1 MTLLRPI
8 FLFFITAC
16 SVVNLSAQT
25 TVFAEL
31 QGSPVLNTT
40 GWNLA
45 GAAVAGD
52 TPGDA
57 DTDNNELILTPVISN
72 TSGAIFFAQPVNL
85 AQCTQWKATFE
96 FRMFDGGGAD
106 GLAFCYLDV
115 APTGFVSGGG
125 LGIPLT
131 ANGLKVCFDTYDNG
145 CGANPEIQVF
155 SGIGYNECIAGIQ
168 KTTNSGNLN
177 FLHDGNYDLAEVV
190 FNNGTVTV
198 KVNGTLYLTATGIT
212 VPPTGYVGF
221 TASTGSVDDRHS
233 IRNVTIYADIATSNA
248 GPNVSYCHG
257 STATIGTAPT
267 AGYNYSWSPPIG
279 LSANNV
285 ANPTVSLT
293 NTGAAPISVTYT
305 VTTTLQGA
313 SASCPTQDQ
322 VVVTVNPIPTS
333 SFTVNKTSVCPGEP
347 VTVTYTGN
355 MTAAAG
361 YAWNFDGGTVISGS
375 GQGPYQVSWP
385 TDGPKQLTLTVTQ
398 AGCSSTVTTKNVT
411 VNPAPVITITAPT
424 DICLGDTATLTGVS
438 SVGGSTF
445 TWNPGNV
452 TANPILVSPTVTT
465 AYTVSAE
472 SPNGCVSE
480 DTTFTVIVKPI
491 PVALITGDTLICN
504 GDSTLLTGSS
514 SLVNSTFLW
523 LPDGET
529 TTQVWVNP
537 TQNQTFGFIATKDGC
552 SSDTATFF
560 LQVDSV
566 PTLTVPDS
574 LQICIGE
581 EIVVTVSSTT
591 PGALFNWNPGDLS
604 GSVNTLMPSVSTE
617 YAVYAYN
624 ENCTSE
630 TKTFQIEV
638 LQNCDCKLVIPNIFT
653 PNGDQVND
661 QFFVQ
666 NLQVCDIS
674 EYEFM
679 LYNRWGDLVW
689 RSTNVL
695 DLWNGKCLMGNC
707 SDGTFFYVLAYSY
720 IPGGTQTPKS
730 VTEKGTVTLTK

>member
-1 MTLLRPI
+1 M
-8 FLFFITAC
+8 
-16 SVVNLSAQT
+16 
-25 TVFAEL
+25 VFAQL
-31 QGSPVLNTT
+31 QGSPVNTA

-45 GAAVAGD
+45 GATTIVND
-52 TPGDA
+52 
-57 DTDNNELILTPVISN
+57 EVVLTPVTPSGGSG
-72 TSGAIFFAQPVNL
+72 TSGAIFFGQQVNL
-85 AQCTQWKATFE
+85 TQCQKWKVE
-96 FRMFDGGGAD
+96 FDFRIFDGSGAD
-106 GLAFCYLDV
+106 GIAFCFID
-115 APTGFVSGGG
+115 APPSGFVVGGG
-125 LGIPLT
+125 VGIPGS
-131 ANGLKVCFDTYDNG
+131 ANGLKVVFDTFINNSVGVPASPQIQIRYGVGYDQFAAPFNTQPSTATGQTYLRSNAYQTARIEYDNG
-145 CGANPEIQVF
+145 NIDVYVNNILRLSGFYVVNF
-155 SGIGYNECIAGIQ
+155 SGYM
-168 KTTNSGNLN
+168 
-177 FLHDGNYDLAEVV
+177 
-190 FNNGTVTV
+190 
-198 KVNGTLYLTATGIT
+198 
-212 VPPTGYVGF
+212 GF
-221 TASTGSVDDRHS
+221 TASTGGEDDRHS
-233 IRNVTIYADIATSNA
+233 IKNATIYADIAPSNA
-248 GPNVSYCHG
+248 GANVSYCHG
-257 STATIGTAPT
+257 SSVQIGTTPNPNYT
-267 AGYNYSWSPPIG
+267 YSWSPTVG
-279 LSANNV
+279 LSASNV
-285 ANPTVSLT
+285 ANPTVTLSNVGST
-293 NTGAAPISVTYT
+293 PINFTYT
-305 VTTTLQGA
+305 VTTTLTGA
-313 SASCPTQDQ
+313 STTCATQDQ

-355 MTAAAG
+355 MTAGAG
-361 YAWNFDGGTVISGS
+361 YAWDFDGGTVISGS

-398 AGCSSTVTTKNVT
+398 AGCFSTVTTKNVT
-411 VNPAPVITITAPT
+411 VNPAPVITITAPA

-529 TTQVWVNP
+529 TAQIWANP
-537 TQNQTFGFIATKDGC
+537 TQNQTFGLIATKDGC
-552 SSDTATFF
+552 SSDTATF
-560 LQVDSV
+560 LLKVDSV

-591 PGALFNWNPGDLS
+591 PGTLFNWNPGDLS

-661 QFFVQ
+661 EFFVQ

-674 EYEFM
+674 DYEFM

-689 RSTNVL
+689 RSTDVT